1 MQLLTVL
8 FLIIGISIAMLAA
21 VLGISYGL
29 GAYLNS
35 RARLANPSAG
45 ADVCAQFQADREW
58 YEELP
63 MWQRNLLIAWWLANR
78 YLCNVKGCQ

>member
-1 MQLLTVL
+1 MQLLTVI
-8 FLIIGISIAMLAA
+8 FLIIGIFMFMLAA
-21 VLGISYGL
+21 VIGISYGL
-29 GAYLNS
+29 GTYMSSLRPAIPADAADAC
-35 RARLANPSAG
+35 AR
-45 ADVCAQFQADREW
+45 FQADRNW